1 MPPKKATSYPQMEDD
16 MDDIRKSLNFLTE
29 EMAKVT
35 AQLAVLTELVTEV
48 KVLKQLIK
56 EKDKTINEL
65 EKRIDNLEQY
75 TRMEDIIITGLSVK
89 PRSYTKAAAEG
100 RNVTEDAGTEELFSL
115 ERQVLQFLAETNI
128 HVDANNISA
137 CHTLPRK
144 DKDKPAIIMRFVNRK
159 SKTEILRQG
168 KKLRGT
174 AVYLNEHLAMK
185 NAEIA
190 REARILRKNNKIK
203 ATWTRN
209 SATMVE
215 VGRDKKN
222 PDEFAMALDEAL
234 GDFAFPDE
242 FVFDV
247 WGAIGDAKQ
256 GRF

>member
-48 KVLKQLIK
+48 KVLKQLIN

-89 PRSYTKAAAEG
+89 PRSYAKAAAEG
-100 RNVTEDAGTEELFSL
+100 RNVTEDAGAEELFSL
-115 ERQVLQFLAETNI
+115 ERQVLQFLAEKNI
-128 HVDANNISA
+128 HVDANKISA

-159 SKTEILRQG
+159 TKTEILRQG

-174 AVYLNEHLAMK
+174 AVYLNEHLTMK

-209 SATMVE
+209 CKVFIQLNGSSPEQAKVIMVRE
-215 VGRDKKN
+215 RKELEQFK
-222 PDEFAMALDEAL
+222 
-234 GDFAFPDE
+234 
-242 FVFDV
+242 
-247 WGAIGDAKQ
+247 
-256 GRF
+256 